1 MGKISLLLSIGKVFY
16 CNSGKHYKRNYF
28 MLKADSCQFYQTNE
42 LSHIFPLFR
51 QNIAVVS
58 GDDIIITSIEN
69 INDGL
74 RVTFF
79 VRGMNGEV
87 SGVISAEVVE
97 EALQVSINNNVN
109 YSIKI

>member
-1 MGKISLLLSIGKVFY
+1 M
-16 CNSGKHYKRNYF
+16 
-28 MLKADSCQFYQTNE
+28 
-42 LSHIFPLFR
+42 
-51 QNIAVVS
+51 
-58 GDDIIITSIEN
+58 
-69 INDGL
+69 
-74 RVTFF
+74 TFF